1 MRNLILGVAA
11 AMTFGSAANAAVIA
25 NGSFETS
32 TINPGAFT
40 TLANGSTAI
49 NGWTVGGSSIDYI
62 GTYWNAQNGSR
73 SIDLAGSGIG
83 SISQIFATV
92 AGQAYNVSF
101 FVSRNPEGGSTPRN
115 GFVDVGGTQ
124 KLITYSNTA
133 STVSNML
140 WQPET
145 FGFTATGASTNL
157 RFSADPATSATF
169 FGLALDNVAV
179 SAGPEPSTWAMML
192 FGFILVGGTMRSR
205 KKRIAFA

>member
-1 MRNLILGVAA
+1 MRNLIVGVAA
-11 AMTFGSAANAAVIA
+11 AMTFGSAANAAA
-25 NGSFETS
+25 FMNGSFETS
-32 TINPGAFT
+32 ATNPGAFT
-40 TLANGSTAI
+40 TLAGGSTAI
-49 NGWTVGGSSIDYI
+49 NGWTVGGSSIDHI

-83 SISQIFATV
+83 SISQIFDTV
-92 AGQAYNVSF
+92 AGQAYNVNF
-101 FVSRNPEGGSTPRN
+101 FVSRNPEGGITPRS
-115 GFVDVGGTQ
+115 GFVDVGGAQT
-124 KLITYSNTA
+124 LITFSNAA
-133 STVSNML
+133 STLSNML
-140 WQPET
+140 WEQRT

-179 SAGPEPSTWAMML
+179 SAVPEPSTWAMML